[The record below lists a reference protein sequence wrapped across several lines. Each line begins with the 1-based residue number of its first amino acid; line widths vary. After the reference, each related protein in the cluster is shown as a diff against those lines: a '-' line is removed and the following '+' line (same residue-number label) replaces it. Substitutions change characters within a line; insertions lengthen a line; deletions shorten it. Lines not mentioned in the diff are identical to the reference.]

1 MKPQTTPIKSAEEM
15 FREATEKHIS
25 ENPNEDFFSI
35 DEIMQSDETKVVLS
49 VIHNFASLQTTAKE
63 KEFCERLEA
72 WKTEA
77 LSTKN
82 MQRNAVFELM
92 NHPETDEA
100 TREKCA
106 AVWGFI
112 TGFKRDLQSLDE
124 LIQNYKK

>member
-63 KEFCERLEA
+63 KEFCERLE
-72 WKTEA
+72 EISQQ
-77 LSTKN
+77 LKN
-82 MQRNAVFELM
+82 RKGTARNANFNNGYNSGL
-92 NHPETDEA
+92 
-100 TREKCA
+100 
-106 AVWGFI
+106 
-112 TGFKRDLQSLDE
+112 SLAKSIVDE
-124 LIQNYKK
+124 LIQNYQK